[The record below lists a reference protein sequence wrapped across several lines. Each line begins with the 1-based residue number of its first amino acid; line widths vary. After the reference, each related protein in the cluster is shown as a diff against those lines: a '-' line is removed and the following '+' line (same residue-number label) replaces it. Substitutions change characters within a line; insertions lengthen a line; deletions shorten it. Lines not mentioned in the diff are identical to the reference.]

1 MCFSAEMS
9 SSYDLYKG
17 NARSKRKAKIGES
30 SQATAKKAKTT
41 EPEVVSEVPSTVPV
55 VEVEESP
62 VRGTE
67 SPGAAAADEPQVEV
81 PFVPS
86 PVEEVG
92 GSSKEAR
99 KEVFAGVCKM
109 THERVDNVFHHKKYI
124 KASSSFPSY
133 NFGQA
138 FSRGLNDITMV

>member
-1 MCFSAEMS
+1 MS
-9 SSYDLYKG
+9 SSYNLYKG
-17 NARSKRKAKIGES
+17 NARKRKGKVAGES
-30 SQATAKKAKTT
+30 SQSLPKKARVEEPTT
-41 EPEVVSEVPSTVPV
+41 EVPPAVPV
-55 VEVEESP
+55 VEVAESP
-62 VRGTE
+62 DRGME
-67 SPGAAAADEPQVEV
+67 SPRAAADEPQVEV